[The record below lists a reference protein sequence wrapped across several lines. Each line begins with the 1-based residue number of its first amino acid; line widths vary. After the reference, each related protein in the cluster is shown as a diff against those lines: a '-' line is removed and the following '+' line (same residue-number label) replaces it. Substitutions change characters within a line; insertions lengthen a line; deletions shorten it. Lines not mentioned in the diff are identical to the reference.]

1 MWMNYRA
8 DRAKQILSS
17 IVNSSSFEGFSVQNM
32 KDTLVFSFLPV
43 DKKIKTI

>member
-17 IVNSSSFEGFSVQNM
+17 IVNSSSFEGFSVQ
-32 KDTLVFSFLPV
+32 KYERYFSV
-43 DKKIKTI
+43 